1 MEKEEWVE
9 DKSEEAEG
17 RERTKKKN
25 MNGVRRRI
33 KTHVDK
39 RNKITG

>member
-1 MEKEEWVE
+1 MEKEVWVE

-17 RERTKKKN
+17 GERTKN
-25 MNGVRRRI
+25 MNGWRRRI